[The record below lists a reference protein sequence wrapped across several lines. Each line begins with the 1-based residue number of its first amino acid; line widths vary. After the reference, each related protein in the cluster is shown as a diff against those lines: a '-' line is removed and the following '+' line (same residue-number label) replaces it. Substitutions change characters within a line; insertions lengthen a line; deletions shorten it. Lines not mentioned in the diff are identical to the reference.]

1 MGQSRPKAVLEEYR
15 GFTLIEI
22 LIVIAIVGLILLVI
36 FLVVPTMQR
45 SARNHN
51 RKAAVGYTSASL
63 NEYKATQGVY
73 PLTASQDERT
83 AFVNGLKNNGPTKL
97 FEIVYGTN
105 YLSHQYPYDSP
116 GGPYDAI
123 DEVIIIPAH
132 RCNRNGSVGPGDVD
146 YPAEAIAP
154 GDTNYN
160 AYAVYTLLEARTGVP
175 RAYCLDSEH

>member
-1 MGQSRPKAVLEEYR
+1 MSQTRPKASDKGYR

-22 LIVIAIVGLILLVI
+22 LIVIAIVGIILLVI
-36 FLVVPTMQR
+36 FLIIPTTQR

-51 RKAAVGYTSASL
+51 RKAAVGFTSASL
-63 NEYKATQGVY
+63 NEYKAANGVY

-83 AFVNGLKNNGPTKL
+83 AFVNGLKNSGPTKL
-97 FEIVYGTN
+97 FNIVYGSN

-116 GGPYDAI
+116 GGPNDAM

-132 RCNRNGSVGPGDVD
+132 RCNRNGSLGPGDVD
-146 YPAEAIAP
+146 YPAEAIAV

-160 AYAVYTLLEARTGVP
+160 AYAVYTLLEARTGTP
-175 RAYCLDSEH
+175 RAYCLDSER